1 MTEMAPQKLRV
12 NKSIKLSQLL
22 VVGKN
27 KQKKNNSKASL
38 QMFYQNKIINA
49 HLSKTLEEFISTSIV
64 AGDDNNL

>member
-1 MTEMAPQKLRV
+1 MTEMTPQKLRV
-12 NKSIKLSQLL
+12 NKNIKLSQLL

-49 HLSKTLEEFISTSIV
+49 YLSKTLEEFISTSIV